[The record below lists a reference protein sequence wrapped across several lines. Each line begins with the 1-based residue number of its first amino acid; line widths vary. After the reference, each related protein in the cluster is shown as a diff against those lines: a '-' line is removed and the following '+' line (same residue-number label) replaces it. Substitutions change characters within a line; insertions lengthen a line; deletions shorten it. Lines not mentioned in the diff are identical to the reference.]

1 MRAHKFP
8 ARAGCQLFTLFL
20 LASAGAAEPRARAQE
35 SAAARELAVALY
47 PRASFLEEAT
57 RKVEA
62 AKSPNWVA
70 VGVYRT
76 GDSVEDVIKYYKDL
90 AGKQDVK
97 PGADAV
103 LKSLLRENWKINVIG
118 FTDRSFYGLGRQLKI
133 DPRLDSARSSI
144 GFFFLGD
151 AIVRVQLISPQ
162 GAAGT
167 LLILV
172 RERWESSAGA
182 GDAGGGEEIVYS
194 GEKLTR
200 RVLIVSRPEPEM
212 TEEARYRGVTGTV
225 VLRAVF
231 SADGKVKNIR
241 VVSGLPYGLT
251 EKVVRAAGRIKFEP
265 AIKDSRF
272 VSQSMQLEYNFNLR

>member
-1 MRAHKFP
+1 MRTHK
-8 ARAGCQLFTLFL
+8 RICTLL
-20 LASAGAAEPRARAQE
+20 LLTAFGFIAPHARAQE
-35 SAAARELAVALY
+35 SAAARELAIALY
-47 PRASFLEEAT
+47 PRATFLEEAT

-76 GDSVEDVIKYYKDL
+76 GDRVEDVVKYYKDL
-90 AGKQDVK
+90 AGKQEAK

-118 FTDRSFYGLGRQLKI
+118 FADRSFYGLGSQLKI
-133 DPRLDSARSSI
+133 DPRLDSAQSSI

-151 AIVRVQLISPQ
+151 AIVRVQLVTPQ

-167 LLILV
+167 LIILI
-172 RERWESSAGA
+172 RERWDSSPRAGGA
-182 GDAGGGEEIVYS
+182 GVAEEIVYN

-200 RVLIVSRPEPEM
+200 RVLITSRPEPEM
-212 TEEARYRGVTGTV
+212 TVESRMRGITGKV

-231 SADGKVKNIR
+231 AADGKVKNIR

-251 EKVVRAAGRIKFEP
+251 ERAVRAAGRIKFEP
-265 AIKDSRF
+265 AVKDGRF
-272 VSQSMQLEYNFNLR
+272 VSQSMQVEYNFDLK